1 MNLQFLKMYVIFYVV
16 WSLRVEIVY
25 VTECDKRQPLSN
37 GSCVCESNH
46 LAEES
51 TYPLQCGDGLFPGSR
66 RKMTCKADRS
76 PDTNVVSYYWSENTT
91 SFERAATIR
100 YFIMQF

>member
-51 TYPLQCGDGLFPGSR
+51 MCPLQCGDGLF
-66 RKMTCKADRS
+66 
-76 PDTNVVSYYWSENTT
+76 SENTT